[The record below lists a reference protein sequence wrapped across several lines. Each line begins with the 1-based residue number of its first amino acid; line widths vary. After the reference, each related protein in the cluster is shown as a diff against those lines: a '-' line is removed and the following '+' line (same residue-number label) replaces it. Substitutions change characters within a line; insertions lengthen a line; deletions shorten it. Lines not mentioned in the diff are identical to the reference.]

1 MMSTSVDGGGT
12 VVTTVPFTVETLS
25 DNVAKATFQ
34 VPAHLAAQLVEQ
46 PILCCGSC
54 FELHLVEGTSTTV
67 TTTCYTSMDPE
78 STAMEISKRLAK
90 RMQNPTVSGASL
102 SSMVFGGTTR
112 R

>member
-1 MMSTSVDGGGT
+1 MTA
-12 VVTTVPFTVETLS
+12 VPFTVETLS
-25 DNVAKATFQ
+25 DHMAKATFQ

-54 FELHLVEGTSTTV
+54 FELRMVEGNSTIV

-78 STAMEISKRLAK
+78 STAMEISKRLAN
-90 RMQNPTVSGASL
+90 RMQNPKVSGASL
-102 SSMVFGGTTR
+102 SSMVFTGNTR